1 MLFCYNFLNFH
12 FYILMKFLN
21 KIITEVLSQNSDL
34 SGFNIVL
41 PGKRPVV
48 FIKKILKENQY
59 SGFLPNFFT
68 VEDLIQ
74 EISGKQPVQGIALWL
89 FAFEIYRDIQ
99 PSEDFSNFLKW
110 FPTLLKDWDD
120 ILKFSG
126 KDETVLEYMFDE
138 ERIKNWSENLGESE
152 KVPRKKFL
160 NFWQKMNLFLPILK
174 QKLNE
179 KNWATSGMIHESAKD
194 KIEDF
199 AQKTEQKFVFC
210 GFNAFTPVEE
220 KLVKSLLQWDKAQC
234 FFQADEY
241 YINDTRQEAGKFLR
255 QHKTWKEF
263 NDSRSFQW
271 IENDFAQPKTIKVYE
286 VSGNITQ
293 TKVLPE
299 IFKELDDQ
307 NLSHTAV
314 VLLDENLLPASLDA
328 MSAVEY
334 LNITMGFP
342 LKNLGFSNAVK
353 QLFYLQKQL
362 EKKDS
367 SYYYNDVLS
376 ILEELP
382 NDEPDQNII
391 AGFKNQIEER
401 NIVYISK
408 KQFAEFLSGLSY
420 FNLFNKPASVT
431 EFLDLLIDY
440 CYNLKFR
447 ELDDILYENISHFE
461 KSFKIIRNQ
470 ISPYSFAIKMETLE
484 VLINQL
490 VNSETIDFQGEP
502 LQGLQVMGLLET
514 RLLNFENII
523 LLSANEGKLPLGNS
537 QNTYLPFDVR
547 QHFGLHTFLEN
558 DSIYAYHYYRLI
570 QDSQH
575 VHLLFNAL
583 NSGVNTGEKSRFI
596 TQMEI
601 EDRHHLIEH
610 IIIENTSD
618 PISQEA
624 IQIEKTPKV
633 LEKLEEWK
641 KRISASHLTSY
652 IYNPVD
658 FYLTKILN
666 TKETSEIEEELSQR
680 SYGNLVHYALQ
691 DLYEKLIGKQL
702 TVNDLTFSNEAV
714 VEAVDRAIEKLKHQV
729 EFYEKGMN
737 YIHRSIAERV
747 VRDVLDYDRNLVQ
760 EGNSLEILSVEGNF
774 ENISFYLDEDETHQ
788 VSFYGFIDRVD
799 RLNGNLRIIDF
810 KTAKTK
816 NLSVSQPKKAEDE
829 EKLEKLFFR
838 DDYKQAM
845 QLCVYAYSVL
855 NEKKYPDN
863 FVECG
868 IWSFAE
874 VNKGVQ
880 NLSIFGESE
889 ISNHLLEMPMKSIK
903 NVILD
908 ILNPEI
914 DFVETEKVSWGA

>member
-1 MLFCYNFLNFH
+1 
-12 FYILMKFLN
+12 MKFLQ
-21 KIITEVLSQNSDL
+21 KIITELLEQNADL
-34 SGFNIVL
+34 SGFDIVL
-41 PGKRPVV
+41 PGKRPIV
-48 FIKKILKENQY
+48 FIKKILREKQY

-68 VEDLIQ
+68 IEDLITDL
-74 EISGKQPVQGIALWL
+74 SGKQPVQGISLWL
-89 FAFEIYRDIQ
+89 FAFQIYHELH
-99 PSEDFSNFLKW
+99 PSEDFANFLKW

-120 ILKFSG
+120 ILKFSESD
-126 KDETVLEYMFDE
+126 KSVLEYMFDE
-138 ERIKNWSENLGESE
+138 ERIKNWSENLGDSE
-152 KVPRKKFL
+152 DLPRRKFL
-160 NFWQKMNLFLPILK
+160 NFWQKMNVFLPILK

-179 KNWATSGMIHESAKD
+179 KNWATSGMIHEAAKD
-194 KIEDF
+194 KLEDF
-199 AQKTEQKFVFC
+199 AQKTNQKFVFC

-220 KLVKSLLQWDKAQC
+220 KLIKSLLQWDKGQC
-234 FFQADEY
+234 FFQADLY
-241 YINDTRQEAGKFLR
+241 YFNDERQEAGKFLR
-255 QHKTWKEF
+255 SHKLWKEF
-263 NDSRSFQW
+263 TEKRPFQW
-271 IENDFAQPKTIKVYE
+271 IENDFAQAKNIRVYE

-299 IFKELDDQ
+299 IFKEINDP
-307 NLSHTAV
+307 NLSKTAV

-328 MSAVEY
+328 MNSVQY

-342 LKNLGFSNAVK
+342 LKNLGFSNAMK

-362 EKKDS
+362 EKKNS

-376 ILEELP
+376 VLEELP
-382 NDEPDQNII
+382 NSEIDQEII
-391 AGFKNQIEER
+391 TTFKFNIEER

-408 KQFAEFLSGLSY
+408 KQFTEFLAELSY
-420 FNLFNKPASVT
+420 FELFKKASSIRD
-431 EFLDLLIDY
+431 FLDLLIKF
-440 CYNLKFR
+440 CYELKFR
-447 ELDDILYENISHFE
+447 DLDDILYENIAHFE
-461 KSFKIIRNQ
+461 KSFKIIQNQ
-470 ISPYSFAIKMETLE
+470 ISPYSFEIKMETLE

-490 VNSETIDFQGEP
+490 VSSESIDFQGEP

-514 RLLNFENII
+514 RLLNFENVI
-523 LLSANEGKLPLGNS
+523 LLSVNEGKLPLGNS

-547 QHFGLHTFLEN
+547 QHFDLHTFLEN

-570 QDSQH
+570 QDAKN

-601 EDRHHLIEH
+601 EDVHHQIEN
-610 IIIENTSD
+610 IIIENSSD
-618 PISQEA
+618 PIQQEL

-633 LEKLEEWK
+633 LEKLETWK
-641 KRISASHLTSY
+641 TRVSASHLTSY
-652 IYNPVD
+652 LYNPVD
-658 FYLTKILN
+658 FYLTKILS
-666 TKETSEIEEELSQR
+666 TRETNEIEEELSQR

-691 DLYEKLIGKQL
+691 YIYEKLVGKKL
-702 TVNDLTFSNEAV
+702 TVNDLTLTDEALL
-714 VEAVDRAIEKLKHQV
+714 ESINAAIETLKHQV
-729 EFYEKGMN
+729 EFYAKGMN
-737 YIHRSIAERV
+737 FIHRSIAERV
-747 VRDVLDYDRNLVQ
+747 VRNVLDYDKKLVE

-774 ENISFYLDEDETHQ
+774 EGIDFYLDEAKTDK

-816 NLSVSQPKKAEDE
+816 NLSISAPKKPEDV
-829 EKLEKLFFR
+829 EKLEQLFFR

-845 QLCVYAYSVL
+845 QLCIYAYSVL
-855 NEKKYPDN
+855 KQNKNPDN

-880 NLSIFGESE
+880 NLQIFAEDE
-889 ISNHLLEMPMKSIK
+889 ISLKLLETPMKSIK

-908 ILNPEI
+908 ILDPEKY
-914 DFVETEKVSWGA
+914 FVEEEKVSW

>member
-1 MLFCYNFLNFH
+1 
-12 FYILMKFLN
+12 MKFLQ
-21 KIITEVLSQNSDL
+21 KIITELINQNADL
-34 SGFNIVL
+34 SCFNIVL
-41 PGKRPVV
+41 PGKRPIV
-48 FIKKILKENQY
+48 FIKQILREKEY

-68 VEDLIQ
+68 VEDLISDL
-74 EISGKQPVQGIALWL
+74 SGKQPVQGISLWL
-89 FAFEIYRDIQ
+89 FAFQIYQ
-99 PSEDFSNFLKW
+99 ELHPAEDFSNFLKW

-120 ILKFSG
+120 ILKFSESD
-126 KDETVLEYMFDE
+126 KAVLEYMFDE
-138 ERIKNWSENLGESE
+138 ERIKNWSENLGDSE
-152 KVPRKKFL
+152 DIPRRKFL
-160 NFWQKMNLFLPILK
+160 NFWQKMNVFLPILK
-174 QKLNE
+174 QKLTE
-179 KNWATSGMIHESAKD
+179 KNWATSGMIHEAAKN

-199 AQKTEQKFVFC
+199 AIKTEQKFVFC

-220 KLVKSLLQWDKAQC
+220 KLIKSLLQWDKAQC
-234 FFQADEY
+234 FFQADSY
-241 YINDTRQEAGKFLR
+241 YFDDEKQEAGKFLR
-255 QHKTWKEF
+255 SHKTWKEF
-263 NDSRSFQW
+263 TEKRPFHW
-271 IENDFAQPKTIKVYE
+271 IENDFAQPKKIKVYE

-299 IFKELDDQ
+299 IFKEINDH
-307 NLSHTAV
+307 NLSKTAV

-328 MSAVEY
+328 MNAVQY

-342 LKNLGFSNAVK
+342 LKNLAFSNAMK

-376 ILEELP
+376 VLEELP
-382 NDEPDQNII
+382 NSDIDQQII
-391 AGFKNQIEER
+391 ANFKLNIEER

-408 KQFAEFLSGLSY
+408 KQFTEFLSELSY
-420 FNLFNKPASVT
+420 FDIFKKATSIND
-431 EFLDLLIDY
+431 FLNLLIKF
-440 CYNLKFR
+440 CYELKFR
-447 ELDDILYENISHFE
+447 ELDDILFENITHFE
-461 KSFKIIRNQ
+461 QSFKIIKNQ
-470 ISPYSFAIKMETLE
+470 ISPYSFEIKMETLE

-490 VNSETIDFQGEP
+490 VNSESIDFQGEP

-523 LLSANEGKLPLGNS
+523 LLSTNEGKLPLGNS

-547 QHFGLHTFLEN
+547 QHFELHTFLEN
-558 DSIYAYHYYRLI
+558 DSIYAYHFYRLI
-570 QDSQH
+570 QDSSN

-601 EDRHHLIEH
+601 EDSYHQIEN

-618 PISQEA
+618 PIQQEL
-624 IQIEKTPKV
+624 IQIPKTPKV
-633 LEKLEEWK
+633 LEKLEAWK
-641 KRISASHLTSY
+641 SRVSASHLTSY
-652 IYNPVD
+652 LYNPID

-666 TKETSEIEEELSQR
+666 TRETSEIEEELSQR

-691 DLYEKLIGKQL
+691 NIYEKFIGKKL
-702 TVNDLTFSNEAV
+702 TAKDLDLSNEEV
-714 VEAVDRAIEKLKHQV
+714 LEAINGAIEQLKHQV
-729 EFYEKGMN
+729 EFYAKGMN
-737 YIHRSIAERV
+737 FIHKSIAERV
-747 VRDVLDYDRNLVQ
+747 VRNVLEYDKNLV
-760 EGNSLEILSVEGNF
+760 ENGNSLEILSVEGNF
-774 ENISFYLDEDETHQ
+774 EGIDFYLDEAKVDK

-816 NLSVSQPKKAEDE
+816 NLAISAPKKPEDL
-829 EKLEKLFFR
+829 EKLEQLFFR

-845 QLCVYAYSVL
+845 QLCIYAYSVL
-855 NEKKYPDN
+855 KENTIPAN

-880 NLSIFGESE
+880 NLQIFADQE
-889 ISNHLLEMPMKSIK
+889 ISLNLLETPMKSIK
-903 NVILD
+903 NLILEILD
-908 ILNPEI
+908 PDK
-914 DFVETEKVSWGA
+914 DFAEEERATW